1 MNKYFLYKMIFVLL
15 LSYIINCKFY
25 YFILLNLID
34 TSDLMTLNRQTSSLG
49 KKKGINLIQK

>member
-1 MNKYFLYKMIFVLL
+1 MIFVLL

-25 YFILLNLID
+25 YYYFILLNLID
-34 TSDLMTLNRQTSSLG
+34 TSALMTLNRQTSSLG